1 MLNSAASAL
10 VNIDQVGTTRD
21 ETIGRNLASEYSN
34 IHGKSESVREQL
46 QSLNMVN
53 REDMNDRVKMG
64 SQSKTKED
72 GSAKR
77 SQPVGNVTQRKETSA
92 GTEKNKRILPM
103 TPGTTS
109 TASST
114 AMTPKSL
121 YSTPSQP
128 APSTVSSS
136 EKTISKRSS
145 TSSLS
150 SASNT
155 SSVSSEGPEDELRLT
170 DTKQTHIVVYKFVA
184 RHDDEIN
191 LEIGDAVHVDKKCE
205 DLWFEGINLRTGK
218 AGIFPSRYVSDILQQ
233 TSIQDNSNGA
243 QVNQFSVRFLGSV
256 EVNGFKGNE
265 IICDAMRQI
274 VKQHQLTST
283 ARPPACILDVTERG
297 IRITEHPVAGQR
309 RDSASSKKSR
319 KGKLGKIFEKESK
332 EPPKSHYF
340 ALKNVTFCG
349 CHPHNARFF
358 AFITKHPEDHR
369 FACHVF
375 MSEFSTEPVASA
387 IGRAFKKFYAD
398 FLDYQAPVEDF
409 YIE

>member
-10 VNIDQVGTTRD
+10 VNIDPAGTTRD

-72 GSAKR
+72 GSSKR
-77 SQPVGNVTQRKETSA
+77 SQPVGNVTQRKETSP

-233 TSIQDNSNGA
+233 TSIQ
-243 QVNQFSVRFLGSV
+243 
-256 EVNGFKGNE
+256 
-265 IICDAMRQI
+265 
-274 VKQHQLTST
+274 
-283 ARPPACILDVTERG
+283 
-297 IRITEHPVAGQR
+297 
-309 RDSASSKKSR
+309 
-319 KGKLGKIFEKESK
+319 GK
-332 EPPKSHYF
+332 H
-340 ALKNVTFCG
+340 
-349 CHPHNARFF
+349 
-358 AFITKHPEDHR
+358 
-369 FACHVF
+369 
-375 MSEFSTEPVASA
+375 
-387 IGRAFKKFYAD
+387 
-398 FLDYQAPVEDF
+398 
-409 YIE
+409 